1 MNRPPYLMRVKIN
14 EPDSKR
20 INLWI
25 PLFIILP
32 FITVIAIVTMLILAP
47 FILIATIIFWRFWW
61 FKPLVFAVPLF
72 LGCLCALRGLEV
84 DVNNNNEKVFISI
97 K

>member
-1 MNRPPYLMRVKIN
+1 MKCPPYLMRVRIKN
-14 EPDSKR
+14 RDRK

-32 FITVIAIVTMLILAP
+32 LILILLIIMSP
-47 FILIATIIFWRFWW
+47 FILIATAVLWCFGWG
-61 FKPLVFAVPLF
+61 KPLLMIIPAAIV
-72 LGCLCALRGLEV
+72 CLCALRGLEV
-84 DVNNNNEKVFISI
+84 NVNRGGKGLLVSV